1 MSFSKKQDSSDF
13 HPELSPARSLMADT
27 KPGFQEPKEM
37 REPSDLS
44 EARVAL
50 YLWRRWDFK
59 EHVMLRAE
67 DW

>member
-1 MSFSKKQDSSDF
+1 
-13 HPELSPARSLMADT
+13 MADT
-27 KPGFQEPKEM
+27 KPGFEEPKEM

-59 EHVMLRAE
+59 EHVTLRAD